1 TTSASL
7 GAMIIMG
14 LFHDFWSEPAVLWW
28 WAAILGLLTIRHWE
42 SPKCR
47 RSGSGLN
54 RWPVALAVGGL
65 MAWALVQ
72 PAWAQCLWWHSEP
85 SAKAVITVVR
95 AEPWFSEPMRWRA
108 GDLLAEPQW
117 TWAHASEALE
127 WSRRNLEI
135 QPGSARAWSL
145 HGSVNARI
153 VGEFGAWPVTVE
165 NARSAFGH
173 SSTLEPRLPW
183 HPYSQALME
192 RSLGNLERA
201 LRLAS
206 HSVELEPAFVRG
218 WLLVSR
224 LELAGGDLYAA
235 RRALERALDSRD
247 AGEPR
252 VWTTYHRDLIR
263 YPEQHLQALKRELE

>member
-1 TTSASL
+1 
-7 GAMIIMG
+7 
-14 LFHDFWSEPAVLWW
+14 
-28 WAAILGLLTIRHWE
+28 
-42 SPKCR
+42 
-47 RSGSGLN
+47 
-54 RWPVALAVGGL
+54 
-65 MAWALVQ
+65 
-72 PAWAQCLWWHSEP
+72 EP

-145 HGSVNARI
+145 HGSVNARA
-153 VGEFGAWPVTVE
+153 VAEFGAWPATVE
-165 NARSAFGH
+165 RARGAFERA
-173 SSTLEPRLPW
+173 TALEPRLPW